1 MYHLGRN
8 GWEEQAELI
17 NNKGRQSLRLMSF
30 LLCVN
35 NLLPHLGWN
44 GREEQVELINRKGAL
59 AGIPAA
65 SREKPV

>member
-1 MYHLGRN
+1 
-8 GWEEQAELI
+8 
-17 NNKGRQSLRLMSF
+17 MSF